1 MEFGSLLFEPLEG
14 EEDTRR
20 AEERSSGAGA
30 GVVAV
35 RAGPGCAAR
44 AAAVA
49 ELLTAPAC
57 SVVSL
62 SSSRADVSRQCTVSR
77 QQTADISQQTAEVGL
92 MTRVTRVPVFSLTIG
107 SITLS
112 SLRSEAGSR
121 AASQHCEC

>member
-1 MEFGSLLFEPLEG
+1 MLNVEFGSLLFEPLEG

-77 QQTADISQQTAEVGL
+77 QQTSASRPADSRGRPHDPCDQG
-92 MTRVTRVPVFSLTIG
+92 PSLQSDHWQYNLI
-107 SITLS
+107 
-112 SLRSEAGSR
+112 
-121 AASQHCEC
+121 